1 MRQPSSSREVRERDW
16 EGKFTFNI
24 VKSYCSH
31 SLWRRV
37 SLWGRRRRKNCK
49 YTFHDD
55 DSHERREWNETRG
68 SIKSLLRRN
77 VVLKWRS
84 CNDLWFETQAWI
96 TRGRERNFYSVV
108 VVWRDERR
116 RREDSGKSH
125 DSFSATQKIIRDGR
139 CCCPESSSMTDRR
152 REKERKP
159 NDREQEKVIP
169 CLMVDYRE

>member
-96 TRGRERNFYSVV
+96 TRGRERNFYSLLSSFEEMREDGEKTQKSLTIPSLQLKRSLETVV
-108 VVWRDERR
+108 VVAQNPLQWQTGE
-116 RREDSGKSH
+116 
-125 DSFSATQKIIRDGR
+125 
-139 CCCPESSSMTDRR
+139 
-152 REKERKP
+152 ERKKENQMTENRKKWFP
-159 NDREQEKVIP
+159 A
-169 CLMVDYRE
+169 